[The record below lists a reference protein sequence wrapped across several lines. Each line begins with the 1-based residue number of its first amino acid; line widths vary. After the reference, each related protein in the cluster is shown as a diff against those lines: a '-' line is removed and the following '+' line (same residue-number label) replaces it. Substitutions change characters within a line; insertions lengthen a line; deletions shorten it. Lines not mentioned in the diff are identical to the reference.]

1 MRASRWIETLSVRTL
16 GGACSKNASGS
27 YHRHSIGR
35 WEKPTRSTSVPSMFK
50 ICLAILRLAPRC
62 TGSVSVFVTAHPRIH
77 RLLACLSNRMSPSPD
92 SRPSAGSLHTRSS
105 EDAPS
110 PAPTRAELVG
120 LLEELAD
127 RVRHENINVRLVLTA
142 LAAAVHAGDEREL
155 ARHVARFET
164 RCEMAAAQE
173 RLLRDALRILDDASG
188 KS

>member
-1 MRASRWIETLSVRTL
+1 
-16 GGACSKNASGS
+16 
-27 YHRHSIGR
+27 
-35 WEKPTRSTSVPSMFK
+35 MFRV
-50 ICLAILRLAPRC
+50 CLAILRLAPRC

-92 SRPSAGSLHTRSS
+92 SRPSAGSVPSPS
-105 EDAPS
+105 PEDAPLPEDASS
-110 PAPTRAELVG
+110 PPPTRAELVC

-164 RCEMAAAQE
+164 RSETAAAQE

-188 KS
+188 RT